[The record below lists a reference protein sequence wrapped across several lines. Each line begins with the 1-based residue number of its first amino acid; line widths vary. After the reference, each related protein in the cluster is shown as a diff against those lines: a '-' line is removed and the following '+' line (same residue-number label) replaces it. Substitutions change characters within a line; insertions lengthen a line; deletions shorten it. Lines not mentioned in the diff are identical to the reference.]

1 MEEKNGGVRRVT
13 TLELLDAATWREID
27 SDGPQPPAAFL
38 HALSCLPGRRFLIVP
53 RRPQLMRSLWCA
65 RRGYMLCD
73 TKMWKSTGLKMRF
86 NIENMSDYGQ
96 VALKSENKALKGR

>member
-1 MEEKNGGVRRVT
+1 MGETAMEEKNGGVRRVT

-65 RRGYMLCD
+65 QARVYVVRHENVEVNG
-73 TKMWKSTGLKMRF
+73 
-86 NIENMSDYGQ
+86 IEDAVQ
-96 VALKSENKALKGR
+96 H